1 MVDKRF
7 LVYPANAMSLNI
19 KNDATCQLAGELA
32 RLTGETMT
40 GAITIALRERLER
53 ERRLRGA
60 PQRLREMRAIAERC
74 ARLLGPGP
82 SAIDHGRTLYEKQG
96 LPR

>member
-1 MVDKRF
+1 
-7 LVYPANAMSLNI
+7 MSLNI
-19 KNDATCQLAGELA
+19 KNEETCRLAGELA

-40 GAITIALRERLER
+40 GAITVALHERLRR
-53 ERRLRGA
+53 EKRRRSAEARVRELRT
-60 PQRLREMRAIAERC
+60 IAERC

-82 SAIDHGRTLYEKQG
+82 SAVDHGDLLYDEHG